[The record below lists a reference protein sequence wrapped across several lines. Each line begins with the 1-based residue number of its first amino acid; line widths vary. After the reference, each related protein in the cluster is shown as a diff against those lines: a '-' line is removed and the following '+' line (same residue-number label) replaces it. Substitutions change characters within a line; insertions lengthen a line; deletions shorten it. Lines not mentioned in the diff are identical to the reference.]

1 MDEGVRP
8 ESRRNLRV
16 GDVVIVMEP
25 TGVQTPVGQFPVARV
40 TEVLP
45 ADDGVVRIVRVK
57 MSSCGETLSA
67 RGELRRLIF
76 LFSLCFSVAKQPP
89 PLSEKLQPPQLFV
102 MWQCC
107 RGACFCV
114 SSVRKIIRQRQHR
127 VLSLSR
133 SFRS

>member
-89 PLSEKLQPPQLFV
+89 PPYLKN
-102 MWQCC
+102 C
-107 RGACFCV
+107 
-114 SSVRKIIRQRQHR
+114 
-127 VLSLSR
+127 SR
-133 SFRS
+133 PSFL